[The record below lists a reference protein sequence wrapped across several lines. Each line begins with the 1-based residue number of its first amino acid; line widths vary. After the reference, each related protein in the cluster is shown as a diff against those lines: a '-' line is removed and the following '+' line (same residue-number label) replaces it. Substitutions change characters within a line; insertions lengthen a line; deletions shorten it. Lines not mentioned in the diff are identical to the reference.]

1 MGSGSQSR
9 YVAHGDGYAIALD
22 GTRASIRLPRSAGEG
37 RALAFEFAGARKSVA
52 VPGPEL
58 PGKVNYIYGNDP
70 RQWKVGLPTF
80 GKVTYNGIYP
90 GVDAVFY
97 GNQKQLEFD
106 LLLRPG
112 ADPQQIRLKFSGNRH
127 LSVDADGALVVQSA
141 GNTLRLAL
149 PAIYQEADGRKQ
161 PVKGRYTLRADGEA
175 GFAVE
180 DYDRKRQLVIDPTI
194 VYSALLGGGTGDSF
208 GQAIAVD
215 ALGNSYVA
223 GYTYAQDFPL
233 AGTASLLQGTAN
245 GFVAKV
251 DPNGNLVYSTY
262 IGGAGTDQFLGIAV
276 DASGSA
282 WVTGVSSSTNFPLVS
297 PFQSLPGGVSD
308 GVVLKLN
315 AQGHPIFSSYFGFS
329 TRGNGIAL
337 DTGGNAYVAGNA
349 GAIPVT
355 AGAFQTSSTGSY
367 GFLAKFSAQ
376 GALNYATYLGGPGGS
391 YASAV
396 AVDLFGNAYVAGYT
410 FATSFPGAPGGGAQ
424 PFNRGS
430 EDAFVAKV
438 NPAGSALSYFT
449 FLGGSGN
456 DFANSISLDSNFN
469 AYVAGGTTSGDF
481 YVTDGALQ
489 TSYSLTP
496 SPFLAKLNAGGS
508 QLLYSTYLGSARPVY
523 QYGLAVDAGGN
534 AYVAGTTAD
543 SLATAAAAQNSLPNT
558 SALFQTTNSGAS
570 WSAFDGGLGGT
581 PAAISPDPQNEGFIV
596 AATDLGIFRTTN
608 NGASWTRLILGT
620 FVGLS
625 RSPANSSVLYAST
638 GTQVF
643 YSTNNGVTW
652 SITQNRAVASAII
665 LADPLNANTAYAVT
679 SGQAISKTTD
689 GGTTWTTLAG
699 PGTFTVDSFVAAPNG
714 TLFLDT
720 NLGVFAS
727 ADHGASWAPMNTG
740 LAPLA
745 GVVNGLTVSAA
756 NSLVLY
762 RSAGTPTI
770 YSSADGGATWAPVS
784 GSLPYNAGALA
795 ASATN
800 AAVVYALPLSS
811 TTAPAV
817 FSNPYVSSDGGAT
830 WNPAGTGLGTSA
842 VTGIVFDPANGS
854 IAYALAKPTRAG
866 FLTKINSTGSAV
878 VYFTA
883 LTGSISAQPN
893 AIAIAP
899 SGDVFVAGTEQ
910 GAFPGA
916 PSVPASM
923 SRSAFVTRIEDV
935 APVCSYTVQPG
946 LQIIYGQAQTLT
958 YVVTAPGSCGWT
970 VSTDQPWATIGSAA
984 ASSGADIVTVN
995 VTANTS
1001 GASRTVNLTL
1011 AGQAIPV
1018 IQAASTCSYSV
1029 NPGMG
1034 TVPVGGGTVAINVI
1048 APDGCPWSVG
1058 NPYPSV
1064 VSFPSGSIGSG
1075 GGTVTASVAPASTA
1089 GPRNLGLPVGN
1100 TMFAIFQSGLCSY
1113 SLSNAGGPFGA
1124 SGQSGAFTINTGGI
1138 CPWTAVS
1145 NQLWLTVT
1153 AGGGGNGPGTVNYT
1167 IAPNA
1172 TGSPRVGAITAGG
1185 QTFTVVQA
1193 AVGTCLFSITSTSVT
1208 LGNGSGTFASLPA
1221 SFAVNATNCTANDT
1235 WSATS
1240 DSRRLSI
1247 TSGASGSG
1255 TAVATPVA
1263 LSMLTNSTTLPQ
1275 VAHITVNAI
1284 MSGIPVSMIFTV
1296 SQAGSAEPE
1305 IQRAVRALY
1314 QTILGREPD
1323 PSGWAFWTGSGVGV
1337 NIMADDFY
1345 RSPEFQGSGF
1355 AVFSIYT
1362 SVLGRLPTF
1371 AEWSSV
1377 TTALRN
1383 LTISPAQ
1390 LVGTLAGN
1398 VTSAAFVQT
1407 AILNG
1412 LGRSATPDEVT
1423 NYGAQLDGGET
1434 KFDFLNT
1441 VIFTDPAFQSNTNGA
1456 FVAMLYYTILVRD
1469 YDPAG
1474 FTFWLATATNP
1485 PGMGGIYYVF
1495 NDPAAAYAAKLGII
1509 GQAVP
1514 PNPSA
1519 LGFLGSPEFQGLIQ

>member
-1 MGSGSQSR
+1 M
-9 YVAHGDGYAIALD
+9 AHGAGYAIALE
-22 GTRASIRLPRSAGEG
+22 GTRASIRLPRSAGGG
-37 RALAFEFAGARKSVA
+37 RALAFEFAGARKAAA
-52 VPGPEL
+52 VPGREL
-58 PGKVNYIYGNDP
+58 PGTVNYIRGNDP
-70 RQWKVGLPTF
+70 RQWQVGLPTF
-80 GKVTYNGIYP
+80 GKVTYNDIYP

-106 LLLRPG
+106 LQLRPG
-112 ADPQQIRLKFSGNRH
+112 ADPKQIRLKFSGGRH
-127 LSVDADGALVVQSA
+127 LSVDAGGALVIESA
-141 GNTLRLAL
+141 GETLRLAL
-149 PAIYQEADGRKQ
+149 PAIYQEIDGRKQ
-161 PVKGRYTLRADGEA
+161 PVKGRYTLRAGGEA

-233 AGTASLLQGTAN
+233 VGTSSLLQGTAN

-262 IGGAGTDQFLGIAV
+262 IGGAGTDQLLGIAV
-276 DASGSA
+276 DSSGSA
-282 WVTGVSSSTNFPLVS
+282 WVTGVSSSTNFPLVA
-297 PFQSLPGGVSD
+297 PFQSSLGGVSD

-315 AQGHPIFSSYFGFS
+315 AQGHLIFSSYFGSS
-329 TRGNGIAL
+329 TRGNGIAV
-337 DTGGNAYVAGNA
+337 DNGGNAYVAGNA
-349 GAIPVT
+349 GAIPAT
-355 AGAFQTSSTGSY
+355 SGAFQTSSMGSY
-367 GFLAKFSAQ
+367 GFLAKFSSQ
-376 GALNYATYLGGPGGS
+376 GGLNYATYLGGPGGS

-396 AVDLFGNAYVAGYT
+396 AVDAFGNAYVSGYT
-410 FATSFPGAPGGGAQ
+410 FASSFPGAPGGGAQ

-430 EDAFVAKV
+430 NDAFVAKV
-438 NPAGSALSYFT
+438 NATGSALSYFT
-449 FLGGSGN
+449 FLGGSGS
-456 DFANSISLDSNFN
+456 DFANSISLDSSNN

-481 YVTDGALQ
+481 YITDGALQ
-489 TSYSLTP
+489 TAYSFVP
-496 SPFLAKLNAGGS
+496 SPFLAKLNASGS

-543 SLATAAAAQNSLPNT
+543 SLATAGAAQSSLPNT
-558 SALFQTTNSGAS
+558 SALFQTTNLGAS
-570 WSAFDGGLGGT
+570 WSAYDGALGGT
-581 PAAISPDPQNEGFIV
+581 PAAISPDPQNEGYMV
-596 AATDLGIFRTTN
+596 AVTDLGIFRTIN
-608 NGASWTRLILGT
+608 NGASWTRQLPGA
-620 FVGLS
+620 FVDLS
-625 RSPANSSVLYAST
+625 RSPASSSVLYAST

-652 SITQNRAVASAII
+652 SITQTRAVASAIV
-665 LADPLNANTAYAVT
+665 LADPLNASTAYAVT

-689 GGTTWTTLAG
+689 GGTTWTTLSG
-699 PGTFTVDSFVAAPNG
+699 PGTFTVDSFLAAPNG

-727 ADHGASWAPMNTG
+727 TDHGASWNAMNTG

-770 YSSADGGATWAPVS
+770 YSSLDGGATWAPV
-784 GSLPYNAGALA
+784 GGALPYNAGALT
-795 ASATN
+795 ASAAD
-800 AAVVYALPLSS
+800 AAVVYALPASS
-811 TTAPAV
+811 AAAPAV
-817 FSNPYVSSDGGAT
+817 LTIPYISTDGGAT
-830 WNPAGTGLGTSA
+830 WNPAGMGLGTSA

-854 IAYALAKPTRAG
+854 IAYALSQPTRAG
-866 FLTKINSTGSAV
+866 FLTKINSSGTAV

-883 LTGSISAQPN
+883 LTGSVSAQPN

-910 GAFPGA
+910 GVFPGA
-916 PSVPASM
+916 PFTPGSTV
-923 SRSAFVTRIEDV
+923 RNAFVTRIEDI
-935 APVCSYTVQPG
+935 APVCSYAVQPAG
-946 LQIIYGQAQTLT
+946 LQVIYGQAQTLT
-958 YVVTAPGSCGWT
+958 YVVTAPGGCGWT
-970 VSTDQPWATIGSAA
+970 VAADQPWAIISSAA
-984 ASSGADIVTVN
+984 ASSGSDIVTVN
-995 VTANTS
+995 ITANGT
-1001 GASRTVNLTL
+1001 GAQRTVNLTL

-1018 IQAASTCSYSV
+1018 VQAASSCSYSV

-1034 TVPVGGGTVAINVI
+1034 TVPIGGGTVAISVI
-1048 APDGCPWSVG
+1048 APDGCPWIVG

-1064 VSFPSGSIGSG
+1064 VSFPSGSAGSG
-1075 GGTVTASVAPASTA
+1075 SGTVIASVGPASTA

-1100 TMFAIFQSGLCSY
+1100 TRFGIFQAGLCSY

-1124 SGQSGAFTINTGGI
+1124 AGQSGAFNMNTGGT
-1138 CPWTAVS
+1138 CAWTAVS

-1153 AGGGGNGPGTVNYT
+1153 AGGAGSGPGAINYS
-1167 IAPNA
+1167 IAANA
-1172 TGSPRVGAITAGG
+1172 TGAPRVGAITAGG

-1193 AVGTCLFSITSTSVT
+1193 AVGTCLFSITSSSVN

-1221 SFAVNATNCTANDT
+1221 SFAVNATNCTSADT

-1240 DSRRLSI
+1240 DSRRVSV
-1247 TSGASGSG
+1247 TSGGSG
-1255 TAVATPVA
+1255 TGTAVTTPVA

-1275 VAHITVNAI
+1275 TAHITVNAI

-1296 SQAGSAEPE
+1296 NQAGSSETE
-1305 IQRAVRALY
+1305 VQRAVRALY

-1323 PSGWAFWTGSGVGV
+1323 PGGWAFWTGSGVGV

-1345 RSPEFQGSGF
+1345 RSPEFQNSGF
-1355 AVFSIYT
+1355 AVFSIYDT
-1362 SVLGRLPTF
+1362 VLGRLPTF
-1371 AEWSSV
+1371 SEWSSV
-1377 TTALRN
+1377 TTALRKRTVS
-1383 LTISPAQ
+1383 LAQ
-1390 LVGTLAGN
+1390 MVDTLAGN

-1407 AILNG
+1407 AIQNG
-1412 LGRSATPDEVT
+1412 LGRAATADEVT
-1423 NYGAQLDGGET
+1423 NYGAQLDGGES
-1434 KFDFLNT
+1434 KFDFLNS
-1441 VIFTDPAFQSNTNGA
+1441 VLFTDPAFQSNTNGA

-1469 YDPAG
+1469 YDQSG
-1474 FTFWLATATNP
+1474 FTFWLSAATNP

-1509 GQAVP
+1509 GTAVP

>member
-1 MGSGSQSR
+1 MARGEG
-9 YVAHGDGYAIALD
+9 YVIALD
-22 GTRASIRLPRSAGEG
+22 GTRASISLPRTAGES
-37 RALAFEFAGARKSVA
+37 RALSFEFAGARKAAAVA
-52 VPGPEL
+52 GPQL
-58 PGKVNYIYGNDP
+58 SGKVNYIQGNDP
-70 RQWKVGLPTF
+70 RQWKLEIPTY
-80 GKVTYNGIYP
+80 GKVTYNDIYP

-112 ADPQQIRLKFSGNRH
+112 ADPRQIRLKFSGTRH
-127 LSVDADGALVVQSA
+127 LSVDAAGALVIESA

-149 PAIYQEADGRKQ
+149 PAIYQEVDGRKQ
-161 PVKGRYTLRADGEA
+161 PVKGRYTLRAAGEA

-180 DYDRKRQLVIDPTI
+180 DYDRRKQLVIDPTI

-215 ALGNSYVA
+215 SLGYAYVA

-233 AGTASLLQGTAN
+233 AGTSSLLQGTAN
-245 GFVAKV
+245 GFVTKV
-251 DPNGNLVYSTY
+251 DPTGNLVYSTY

-276 DASGSA
+276 DSSGAA
-282 WVTGVSSSTNFPLVS
+282 WVTGVSSSTNFPLVE

-315 AQGHPIFSSYFGFS
+315 AQGHLIFSSYFGSS

-337 DTGGNAYVAGNA
+337 DLAGNAYVAGNA
-349 GAIPVT
+349 GAIPAT

-367 GFLAKFSAQ
+367 GFLAKFSSQ

-396 AVDLFGNAYVAGYT
+396 AVDSFGYAYVAGYT
-410 FATSFPGAPGGGAQ
+410 FATTFPGAPGGGAQ

-430 EDAFVAKV
+430 DDAFVAKV
-438 NPAGSALSYFT
+438 NPTGSALSYFT

-456 DFANSISLDSNFN
+456 DFANSISLDSSNN
-469 AYVAGGTTSGDF
+469 AYIAGGTTSGDF

-489 TSYSLTP
+489 TSYSFVP
-496 SPFLAKLNAGGS
+496 SPFLAKLNASGS

-523 QYGLAVDAGGN
+523 QYGLAVDAAGN

-543 SLATAAAAQNSLPNT
+543 SLATAAPAQNSLPNT
-558 SALFQTTNSGAS
+558 SALFQTTNVGAS
-570 WSAFDGGLGGT
+570 WSAYDGALGGT
-581 PAAISPDPQNEGFIV
+581 PAAISPDPQNEGFMV

-608 NGASWTRLILGT
+608 NGASWTRSILGA
-620 FVGLS
+620 FVALS
-625 RSPANSSVLYAST
+625 RSPAGSNVLYAST

-652 SITQNRAVASAII
+652 SITENRAVASAII

-679 SGQAISKTTD
+679 SGQAISKTID

-727 ADHGASWAPMNTG
+727 ADQGASWTAMNTG
-740 LAPLA
+740 LTPLA

-756 NSLVLY
+756 NSMVLY

-770 YSSADGGATWAPVS
+770 YSSSNGGATWAPVS
-784 GSLPYNAGALA
+784 GTLPYNAGALS
-795 ASATN
+795 ASASDP
-800 AAVVYALPLSS
+800 AVVYALPAGSA
-811 TTAPAV
+811 TAPAV
-817 FSNPYVSSDGGAT
+817 LTLPYVSTDGGAT
-830 WNPAGTGLGTSA
+830 WHAAGTGLGTSA

-866 FLTKINSTGSAV
+866 FLTKINPAGNAV

-883 LTGSISAQPN
+883 LTGSVSSQPN
-893 AIAIAP
+893 AIAISN

-910 GAFPGA
+910 GVFPGA
-916 PSVPASM
+916 PSAPVSM
-923 SRSAFVTRIEDV
+923 SRNAFVTRIEDI
-935 APVCSYTVQPG
+935 APVCSYAVQPG
-946 LQIIYGQAQTLT
+946 GLQVIYGQAQTLS
-958 YVVTAPGSCGWT
+958 YAVTAPGGCGWT
-970 VSTDQPWATIGSAA
+970 VSADQPWATIASAA
-984 ASSGADIVTVN
+984 ASSGSDIVTVN
-995 VTANTS
+995 VAANTTA
-1001 GASRTVNLTL
+1001 ASRTLNLTL
-1011 AGQAIPV
+1011 AGHAVPV
-1018 IQAASTCSYSV
+1018 VQAASSCSYTV
-1029 NPGMG
+1029 NPGTG
-1034 TVPVGGGTVAINVI
+1034 TVPIGGGTVQINVI
-1048 APDGCPWSVG
+1048 APDGCPWIVT

-1064 VSFPSGSIGSG
+1064 VSFPAGSAGSG
-1075 GGTVTASVAPASTA
+1075 GGSITVTVAPASTA

-1100 TMFAIFQSGLCSY
+1100 TMFAIFQSGLCTY
-1113 SLSNAGGPFGA
+1113 SLSNTGGPFGA
-1124 SGQSGAFTINTGGI
+1124 SGQSGAFNLNTGGS

-1145 NQLWLTVT
+1145 NELWLTVT
-1153 AGGGGNGPGTVNYT
+1153 AGNAGNGPGTVNYS
-1167 IAPNA
+1167 IAANA
-1172 TGSPRVGAITAGG
+1172 TGVPRVGVITAGG

-1193 AVGTCLFSITSTSVT
+1193 AVGTCLFSISSTSAT
-1208 LGNGSGTFASLPA
+1208 LGNGSGTFASIPA
-1221 SFAVNATNCTANDT
+1221 SFAVNATDCTAADT

-1240 DSRRLSI
+1240 DSRRLSV

-1255 TAVATPVA
+1255 TAVTTAVA

-1275 VAHITVNAI
+1275 TAHVTVNAI
-1284 MSGIPVSMIFTV
+1284 MSGIPVSMVFTV
-1296 SQAGSAEPE
+1296 NQTGSSETE

-1345 RSPEFQGSGF
+1345 RSPEFQNTGF
-1355 AVFSIYT
+1355 DVFSIYT
-1362 SVLGRLPTF
+1362 TVLDRLPTF

-1377 TTALRN
+1377 TTALRTRTVS
-1383 LTISPAQ
+1383 LAQ
-1390 LVGTLAGN
+1390 MVDTLAGN
-1398 VTSAAFVQT
+1398 VTSAVFVQS

-1412 LGRSATPDEVT
+1412 LGRSATADEVT
-1423 NYGAQLDGGET
+1423 NYGAQLDGGES
-1434 KFDFLNT
+1434 KFNFLNT

-1469 YDPAG
+1469 YDQGG
-1474 FTFWLATATNP
+1474 FAFWLAAATNP
-1485 PGMGGIYYVF
+1485 PGIGGIYYVF
-1495 NDPAAAYAAKLGII
+1495 NNPPAAYAAKLGIL
-1509 GQAVP
+1509 GTAVP